1 MAYISAS
8 IGASIY
14 PDDAAEALA
23 LLKNTDQAMY
33 AAKRQGRNRFHYYTP
48 VMHQAATAKMQL
60 SNDMHVVL
68 EDNQF
73 KVYYQPIV
81 NMETRQI
88 CKAEALIRWQHPR
101 LGLVSPAEFIP
112 IAEDAGQII
121 AIGDWEFR

>member
-1 MAYISAS
+1 
-8 IGASIY
+8 
-14 PDDAAEALA
+14 
-23 LLKNTDQAMY
+23 
-33 AAKRQGRNRFHYYTP
+33 
-48 VMHQAATAKMQL
+48 MHQAATAKMQL